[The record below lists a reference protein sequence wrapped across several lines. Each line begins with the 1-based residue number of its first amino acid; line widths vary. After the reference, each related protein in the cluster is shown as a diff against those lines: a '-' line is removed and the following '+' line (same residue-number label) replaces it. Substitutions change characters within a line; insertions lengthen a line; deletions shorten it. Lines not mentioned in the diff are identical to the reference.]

1 MTSENQ
7 TAVVTG
13 AASGIGNAVVQL
25 LLARDVRVIA
35 VDLNEEAL
43 ADLSGD
49 PAVKTIALDLADAEQ
64 RDGLPEKAG
73 EVDYLV
79 NCAGLIRL
87 GPIASFDLESWR
99 QIFAVNAEA
108 VFFLSQALMPYIRD
122 GGAIVNVSSAAA
134 KLGTATESAAYAASK
149 AAVLSITRSFAH
161 ELAPRRIRVNAVCP
175 GLVNTAMQNEVI
187 AGKLRVFGGD
197 RAELSQ
203 KRLEAIPLRRVA
215 SAMEIAEAICF
226 LLSNGASY
234 MTGQA
239 INVSGGMVTW

>member
-1 MTSENQ
+1 MTGQIQ

-13 AASGIGNAVVQL
+13 AASGIGRAVLQL
-25 LLARDVRVIA
+25 LLARQVRVIA
-35 VDLNEEAL
+35 VDINQEAL
-43 ADLSGD
+43 ADLTSN

-64 RDGLPEKAG
+64 RDRLPEEAG

-99 QIFAVNAEA
+99 QIFAVNVEA
-108 VFFLSQALMPYIRD
+108 VFFASQALMPHICD

-134 KLGTATESAAYAASK
+134 KLGTATESAAYASSK

-175 GLVNTAMQNEVI
+175 GLVNTAMQEEVI
-187 AGKLRVFGGD
+187 AGKLRLFGGD
-197 RAELSQ
+197 RSELSQ
-203 KRLEAIPLRRVA
+203 KRLEAIPLGRVA
-215 SAMEIAEAICF
+215 SATEIAEAICF
-226 LLSNGASY
+226 LLSDGASY

>member
-1 MTSENQ
+1 VTPASK

-13 AASGIGNAVVQL
+13 AASGIGNAVLHL
-25 LLARDVRVIA
+25 LLARHVGVIA
-35 VDLNEEAL
+35 VDVDQDAL
-43 ADLSGD
+43 DDLAGT
-49 PAVKTIALDLADAEQ
+49 PAVKTIAVDLADAKQ
-64 RDGLPEKAG
+64 RDSLSEEAG

-87 GPIASFDLESWR
+87 APIASFDLESWR

-108 VFFLSQALMPYIRD
+108 VFFLTQALMPSIRD

-161 ELAPRRIRVNAVCP
+161 ELAPRHIRVNAVCP
-175 GLVNTAMQNEVI
+175 GLVNTAMQEEVI
-187 AGKLRVFGGD
+187 AGKLQLFGGD
-197 RAELSQ
+197 RAGLSQ
-203 KRLEAIPLRRVA
+203 KRLEAVPLARVA
-215 SAMEIAEAICF
+215 SPSEIAETICF
-226 LLSNGASY
+226 LLSDGASY
-234 MTGQA
+234 MTGEA